1 MHLVYPPNF
10 YRTILSNFSWAGIT
24 VVPREIED
32 TGYAKFWAVN
42 KVHYGLCANGKWEIT
57 QNVTKYFKLNERGEC
72 LPPMLGLVGNTVR
85 LSQLPLVIATSSIAI
100 SPVYDDP
107 AIPSKITYK

>member
-1 MHLVYPPNF
+1 MLEVV
-10 YRTILSNFSWAGIT
+10 GIT
-24 VVPREIED
+24 V
-32 TGYAKFWAVN
+32 G
-42 KVHYGLCANGKWEIT
+42 
-57 QNVTKYFKLNERGEC
+57 
-72 LPPMLGLVGNTVR
+72 